1 MYKKIELSNIV
12 PNPNNAR
19 KTFKNI
25 QSLADSIDSVGLQ
38 QPIIVSPSG
47 EEGKYVI
54 VAGERRYRACQL
66 LNWCEIE
73 CRVINPSDSITI
85 EIVGLVENVERQNL
99 SSKEKAAKIL
109 ELRTCSHWSNRALA
123 KEVGVSEAYIRKIL
137 KFENLSQ
144 EVKEKLA
151 NKEISQ
157 NAALKMAGKKQT
169 TAISGETSLFPEYEE
184 DLTPQG
190 TFDPQSLILSSFNRS
205 NQTPQFFPHQTE
217 QCSEHGGI

>member
-66 LNWCEIE
+66 
-73 CRVINPSDSITI
+73 
-85 EIVGLVENVERQNL
+85 
-99 SSKEKAAKIL
+99 
-109 ELRTCSHWSNRALA
+109 
-123 KEVGVSEAYIRKIL
+123 
-137 KFENLSQ
+137 
-144 EVKEKLA
+144 
-151 NKEISQ
+151 
-157 NAALKMAGKKQT
+157 
-169 TAISGETSLFPEYEE
+169 
-184 DLTPQG
+184 
-190 TFDPQSLILSSFNRS
+190 
-205 NQTPQFFPHQTE
+205 
-217 QCSEHGGI
+217 